1 MARFGFCAASFF
13 VFFRG
18 GGGGWIGLLFHSILS
33 KIVASTIQLLLLVTA
48 NHELHLSSIPTDNA
62 RRRETSNT
70 LLTEQQV
77 LRFIFR
83 NDVFY

>member
-1 MARFGFCAASFF
+1 MARFGFCEASFF
-13 VFFRG
+13 IFFRG
-18 GGGGWIGLLFHSILS
+18 GGGMGLLFHSILS
-33 KIVASTIQLLLLVTA
+33 KIVSSTIQLHNNIILLVTA

-77 LRFIFR
+77 
-83 NDVFY
+83 Y